1 MSPKRTCLLLS
12 LEAVFVRFSVAC
24 FVVLPRGSGRLL
36 LRVVHYLCK
45 RVGIDFERDANLTFD
60 VSRHITVRLI
70 ITHIRY
76 FCSPTDIFCLPLS
89 YLFWYVSRTF
99 PGIVALAT
107 AFMCC
112 TYVERDSTGSVVEES
127 GYDLTPAGSVGIGN
141 VREQDQDQAR
151 GRVRSKRFC
160 CWSL

>member
-70 ITHIRY
+70 ITHIRSYRHFLPPSLLPFLVCFSY
-76 FCSPTDIFCLPLS
+76 FPRYSSASNSI
-89 YLFWYVSRTF
+89 YV
-99 PGIVALAT
+99 L
-107 AFMCC
+107 
-112 TYVERDSTGSVVEES
+112 YV
-127 GYDLTPAGSVGIGN
+127 
-141 VREQDQDQAR
+141 
-151 GRVRSKRFC
+151 C
-160 CWSL
+160 

>member
-76 FCSPTDIFCLPLS
+76 FVLLQTFSASFSPTFSGMFLVLS
-89 YLFWYVSRTF
+89 QV
-99 PGIVALAT
+99 
-107 AFMCC
+107 
-112 TYVERDSTGSVVEES
+112 
-127 GYDLTPAGSVGIGN
+127 
-141 VREQDQDQAR
+141 
-151 GRVRSKRFC
+151 
-160 CWSL
+160 